1 MAVIAQTQVTLA
13 RVDDGEQGGVGPQGP
28 QGIQGEKGEKGD
40 TGAQGPQGIQGETGP
55 QGPQGEQGVQGK
67 QGPQGEQGPQGIQGE
82 TGPQGP
88 QGDKGDKGDT
98 GAKGDK
104 GDKGDKGE
112 DGAKGDK
119 GDKGDIGVSVTNV
132 IPEYYLSTSPTSATG
147 GSWDTKQQAFVNGRY
162 YWTRQHV
169 YYSNN
174 TDKYSTAVYA
184 EGLTKANQ
192 AAYDADVA
200 AASAESKA
208 QAAQT
213 KAGQVET
220 RVGQLSDDL
229 DDLEAKAATITF
241 VNETAAGL
249 QDQIDGA
256 IESWTGTVEPTNSNE
271 PAKNWTDNDT
281 KDKHVGDVYYVVNSS
296 SDKDGFCYRYTKS
309 GSTYSWVLIKDSDVT
324 KALRDLQTAQSD
336 ISGIKQFDSE
346 ITTWKNQTDTDL
358 TEYKARTSQ
367 LETDMGTKVSTQA
380 FNDLSDTVDNHTRS
394 IGTLSS
400 TVETKADSST
410 VNTLSS
416 KVNTVEQ
423 TANGNKTDISNLTR
437 TVNNKADSST
447 VTTLSSKVNTIED
460 TVDGHTRSISDLEST
475 VETKADGS
483 TVSTLSEKVNTVEST
498 ANTNKASITS
508 LTKKVDDNET
518 DIESKYSTLSQNVE
532 GFKTEVGTTYTK
544 NTTFNA
550 YKTSND
556 AAVAAAKKEGT
567 DAKELANKIDSKAVS
582 RGEQLVTNGN
592 GLMGDNTN
600 FSRWVFDGANSNSS
614 PGSFTRDGGY
624 TTIGTDEFFPVDPS
638 KRYRFEFDMKSQ
650 NNAGTMYAMLMFY
663 DVDKMAITAAHGMFH
678 AGTLTTLTQDLKKG
692 DTVIHLADV
701 SNYKTYGTGG
711 HQRMITFWD
720 YKNSFGYQYPP
731 ETYSRNYIY
740 SAWQDDSAIDKEN
753 NTITLAA
760 PYTGGEKPAGT
771 YVSQGNSG
779 ANYKYSGII
788 NEKVPTEWK
797 HYVGYFEGTDY
808 SGLNEYG
815 MFPPGTAYCR
825 VGFLWNYNSADD
837 KFWVTN
843 IAVYEDY
850 KTDIDSLL
858 GAASGAGK
866 NLALGSYNL
875 KGFKS
880 ESASNVQVNY
890 TDDDVTVTNL
900 TGGTWG
906 IYQDIEVQGG
916 TQYIFSFN
924 VLDITGTCRTG
935 IGGWDSDG
943 HVIGSSAFAS
953 SFGPYEQ
960 FTKTGKYVRSI
971 TTPDNC
977 SKVRVYLAAMNK
989 NSSMRVN
996 KFKFERG
1003 GIESEWTPAPE
1014 DFESELESVKTT
1026 YATKSELS
1034 TTATGIRGEVS
1045 TVETTVKSYTDGKIA
1060 KEVTDRNTAIDAKAD
1075 SITQSV
1081 SETYT
1086 TKTDFNNLQI
1096 GGRNLILE
1104 SEHFNPE
1111 LDVFKE
1117 SIVVLYNSTKLDGE
1131 GLYYASGSRYVK
1143 VNFPTLK
1150 TGEHYVFSCD
1160 VARQTGGA
1168 DVPVFLTIGSGDAEN
1183 VGRAYGGIWNRYSI
1197 EFTASEETTY
1207 AIVQVWSASAS
1218 QSNAYIAHFRHF
1230 KLEKGTKATD
1240 WTPAPEDLEKYTDT
1254 QVDAAKAA
1262 IKITTDNISST
1273 VEKIRSHRYLVSSNS
1288 SGATWAN
1295 FKAYSAEGAN
1305 NTFGVTSGA
1314 LECSVGDTVFL
1325 KYYENTNQVWRYIRG
1340 TVKSAP
1346 TVDTSIELTSHG
1358 YEDILPVDTIKS
1370 TINQSAD
1377 SVKIQ
1382 AEHVEFRGN
1391 VVFENIKTYTD
1402 AKYPSYDAVNAA
1414 IQDAADDKLDKNSLY
1429 GKFEWSDDAAH
1440 ISSYNSNEY
1449 YETEIGGTGINFKY
1463 GSNSDTA
1470 NTVASIT
1477 KDRLV
1482 IHKTIVLKEMLVGE
1496 SATQQGLWAWNVRDN
1511 QNLQLKWKGGE

>member
-1 MAVIAQTQVTLA
+1 MAVIARTQISLA
-13 RVDDGEQGGVGPQGP
+13 RVDDGATGP
-28 QGIQGEKGEKGD
+28 
-40 TGAQGPQGIQGETGP
+40 QGPQGIQGETGP
-55 QGPQGEQGVQGK
+55 QGPQGVKGDTGEQGPQGIQGETGPQGEQGIQGETGP
-67 QGPQGEQGPQGIQGE
+67 QGPQGEQGIQGKTGPQGPQGEQGIQGETGPQGEQGIQGETGPQGPQGEQGE

-147 GSWDTKQQAFVNGRY
+147 GSWNTKQQAFVNGRY

-174 TDKYSTAVYA
+174 TDGYSTEVYA

-192 AAYDADVA
+192 VAYDADVA

-220 RVGQLSDDL
+220 KVGQLSDDL

-271 PAKNWTDNDT
+271 PAVNWTDNDT

-309 GSTYSWVLIKDSDVT
+309 GSTYSWTLIKDSDVT
-324 KALRDLQTAQSD
+324 KALRDLQTAKSD

-380 FNDLSDTVDNHTRS
+380 FNELSDTVDNHTQS

-460 TVDGHTRSISDLEST
+460 TVDGHTQSISDLEST

-556 AAVAAAKKEGT
+556 AAVAAAKKAGTDAQSNLNTYKTSNDAAVAAAKKEGT

-600 FSRWVFDGANSNSS
+600 FSRYFTFDGSNSNSS

-624 TTIGTDEFFPVDPS
+624 ANIATDEFFPVDPS

-650 NNAGTMYAMLMFY
+650 NNTGTMYAMLMFY
-663 DVDKMAITAAHGMFH
+663 DVDKIAITAINGMFY

-701 SNYKTYGTGG
+701 SNYKTYGTGT
-711 HQRMITFWD
+711 HLRMITFWD

-731 ETYSRNYIY
+731 ETYSRSFIY
-740 SAWQDDSAIDKEN
+740 PAWQDDSAIDKEN

-760 PYTGGEKPAGT
+760 PYTGGAKPAGT
-771 YVSQGNSG
+771 QLSQGCSG
-779 ANYKYSGII
+779 ASYKYSGII
-788 NEKVPTEWK
+788 NGKVPTEWK
-797 HYVGYFEGTDY
+797 HYVGYFDGIDY
-808 SGLNEYG
+808 SGLNKYG
-815 MFPPGTAYCR
+815 MFPPGTAYCK

-843 IAVYEDY
+843 VAVYEDY
-850 KTDIDSLL
+850 KTDIE
-858 GAASGAGK
+858 AAK
-866 NLALGSYNL
+866 
-875 KGFKS
+875 
-880 ESASNVQVNY
+880 
-890 TDDDVTVTNL
+890 
-900 TGGTWG
+900 
-906 IYQDIEVQGG
+906 
-916 TQYIFSFN
+916 
-924 VLDITGTCRTG
+924 
-935 IGGWDSDG
+935 
-943 HVIGSSAFAS
+943 
-953 SFGPYEQ
+953 
-960 FTKTGKYVRSI
+960 
-971 TTPDNC
+971 
-977 SKVRVYLAAMNK
+977 
-989 NSSMRVN
+989 
-996 KFKFERG
+996 
-1003 GIESEWTPAPE
+1003 
-1014 DFESELESVKTT
+1014 SELETIKTT
-1026 YATKSELS
+1026 YATKSELT
-1034 TTATGIRGEVS
+1034 TTATEIRGEVS
-1045 TVETTVKSYTDGKIA
+1045 AVETTTKSYTDGKISQ
-1060 KEVTDRNTAIDAKAD
+1060 EVTDRNAAITAKAGE
-1075 SITQSV
+1075 ITSSV
-1081 SETYT
+1081 SETYA
-1086 TKTDFNNLQI
+1086 TKTSVPTKVSQLTNDNNYATTTQAQ
-1096 GGRNLILE
+1096 GYANTAESNAKADTDTKLE
-1104 SEHFNPE
+1104 SYSTT
-1111 LDVFKE
+1111 VQM
-1117 SIVVLYNSTKLDGE
+1117 NSAINQKAGE
-1131 GLYYASGSRYVK
+1131 
-1143 VNFPTLK
+1143 
-1150 TGEHYVFSCD
+1150 
-1160 VARQTGGA
+1160 
-1168 DVPVFLTIGSGDAEN
+1168 
-1183 VGRAYGGIWNRYSI
+1183 
-1197 EFTASEETTY
+1197 
-1207 AIVQVWSASAS
+1207 
-1218 QSNAYIAHFRHF
+1218 
-1230 KLEKGTKATD
+1230 
-1240 WTPAPEDLEKYTDT
+1240 
-1254 QVDAAKAA
+1254 
-1262 IKITTDNISST
+1262 ITST
-1273 VEKIRSHRYLVSSNS
+1273 VEKISSAKYVNSSTAAWPLASIKVYAAEGHSETFAVSST
-1288 SGATWAN
+1288 AD
-1295 FKAYSAEGAN
+1295 
-1305 NTFGVTSGA
+1305 
-1314 LECSVGDTVFL
+1314 LRVGDTVYV
-1325 KYYENTNQVWRYIRG
+1325 KGHDATRDCDIYIKTTVTKINTATNFTG
-1340 TVKSAP
+1340 
-1346 TVDTSIELTSHG
+1346 TSHG
-1358 YEDILPVDTIKS
+1358 YEDVLPVDTIKS

-1377 SVKIQ
+1377 SVKIEARHIQ
-1382 AEHVEFRGN
+1382 VDGTLIVGKSDLPTKVSDLTNDSGFQNSTQVETAITGKGYQTASDVSTAVSNGVAGKADKTAAVAEEQYIYISKASGTSSVPANNTWVTETGNKQNTWSTKRPIYDASYPLVFIAKQRKLVSGTVNCTTPVKDDTTTIIDGGRITTGEIDASKVSITNLQTIGDVEKAHVTIDEDSIDFYNGTDKLGYVSQDKSN
-1391 VVFENIKTYTD
+1391 FENVE
-1402 AKYPSYDAVNAA
+1402 AKNAIYVTTKYA
-1414 IQDAADDKLDKNSLY
+1414 IRRTS
-1429 GKFEWSDDAAH
+1429 
-1440 ISSYNSNEY
+1440 
-1449 YETEIGGTGINFKY
+1449 TGGLGFY
-1463 GSNSDTA
+1463 L
-1470 NTVASIT
+1470 
-1477 KDRLV
+1477 R
-1482 IHKTIVLKEMLVGE
+1482 
-1496 SATQQGLWAWNVRDN
+1496 
-1511 QNLQLKWKGGE
+1511 